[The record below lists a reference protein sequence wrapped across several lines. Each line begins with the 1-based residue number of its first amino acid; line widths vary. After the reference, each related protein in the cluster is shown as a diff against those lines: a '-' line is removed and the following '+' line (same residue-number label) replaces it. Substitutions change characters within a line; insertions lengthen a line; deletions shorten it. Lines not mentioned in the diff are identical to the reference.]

1 MTQLEE
7 MCCIILAAQ
16 PSSKANMVYI
26 DLDGIAGVPIMPT
39 LSGWLLQYPVIY
51 LADRDTA
58 NTMAQLLSDTILVLH
73 DVQLNVPL
81 VEVTYGQCAF
91 SASQAFQQC
100 VLPICLHARR
110 TRYYVGLCRP

>member
-16 PSSKANMVYI
+16 PSSKGNAVYI
-26 DLDGIAGVPIMPT
+26 DLDGVAGVPIMPT

-58 NTMAQLLSDTILVLH
+58 NTMAQLLSDTVLVLH
-73 DVQLNVPL
+73 DVQLSGPFI
-81 VEVTYGQCAF
+81 EVKYGQYAC
-91 SASQAFQQC
+91 SA
-100 VLPICLHARR
+100 
-110 TRYYVGLCRP
+110 